1 MDSERDRA
9 GERKETGGGKE
20 RRLDMEADVEADVEA
35 DMIEGLGER
44 QTERERE
51 RLGRGGV
58 HSLGGTVVMRIL

>member
-44 QTERERE
+44 QTEREE
-51 RLGRGGV
+51 RGWGG
-58 HSLGGTVVMRIL
+58 GGFIRWAALW

>member
-20 RRLDMEADVEADVEA
+20 RRLDMEADVEAD
-35 DMIEGLGER
+35 MIEGLGER
-44 QTERERE
+44 ETERERE